1 MAFWLL
7 LVNPRIQ
14 QILFRNFPQ
23 KKKDQLMSSKHF
35 PLIPAAL
42 CHFSFLCLLEMSS
55 TVLIEMRPLVEVW
68 GTDLFRENRPVRPSV
83 RPSVSPSVSVSVNWR
98 KYEIWL
104 KELKNNLNIHSW
116 LTEPVD
122 YFSVFFYL
130 FTLHVYF
137 GSYVQIHTWDHLVVC
152 YSHAGRNP

>member
-14 QILFRNFPQ
+14 QSLFGYFPQ
-23 KKKDQLMSSKHF
+23 KKKDQLMSYKHF

-42 CHFSFLCLLEMSS
+42 CHFSFLCLLEMNS
-55 TVLIEMRPLVEVW
+55 TVLMEMRPLVEVW

-83 RPSVSPSVSVSVNWR
+83 RLSGCQSVRQCVSQLTQTNLR
-98 KYEIWL
+98 IKYEIWL
-104 KELKNNLNIHSW
+104 KEFKKIFNIHAW

-122 YFSVFFYL
+122 YFSVFFNL
-130 FTLHVYF
+130 FTVHVYF
-137 GSYVQIHTWDHLVVC
+137 GS
-152 YSHAGRNP
+152 